1 MAEILTT
8 TTEDIQV
15 ELKPAKANPKPG
27 KLFIGGQFVDS
38 LSEKTFETR
47 NPATCE
53 VIVEIAEAGPEDVE
67 LAVRAARKAFEDGSE
82 WRKMSPR
89 DRSRMLWKLSELIR
103 ANAEELA
110 ELETLDTGKPI
121 FESSRFD
128 IPLALECFEYYA
140 GWPTKIAGET
150 LANSTGGEALVYTLR
165 EPIGVCGQIIPWN
178 FPLQMLAWKVAPAL
192 ACGNTIVLKPAE
204 QTPLT
209 ALRFA
214 ELTLEAG
221 LPAGVFNVV
230 TGFGPTTGAALVA
243 NPGVDK
249 IAFTGS
255 VEVGKAIMRD
265 AASTLKRVSLELG
278 GKSPN
283 LIFADADLET
293 AAKYALGGIFFNQ
306 GEMCT
311 AGSRIFVEES
321 GYDEFMSVLRGRAQK
336 MVAGDPL
343 HPKTRLGSLI
353 SQEHLD
359 RVMNYVQIGKQE
371 GASVAIGGS
380 RIGTKGY
387 FMKPTV
393 LEGVTNSMRVAQEE
407 IFGPVASVIKFKDLE
422 EGIREANNSQFGL
435 AAAIWTRDIK
445 KAHSIAKRVKAGTVW
460 INTISTTDNAVPFG
474 GYKSSG
480 FGRELGRAAIDLY
493 TETKT
498 VWVDLN
504 P

>member
-1 MAEILTT
+1 MPETLIAKS
-8 TTEDIQV
+8 EDIQV

-27 KLFIGGQFVDS
+27 KLFIGGEFVDALQS
-38 LSEKTFETR
+38 KTFETR
-47 NPATCE
+47 NPATGE
-53 VIVEIAEAGPEDVE
+53 VIVEVAEAGPEDVD
-67 LAVRAARKAFEDGSE
+67 LAVKAARKAFEEGSP

-89 DRSRMLWKLSELIR
+89 DRSRVLWKLSELIR
-103 ANAEELA
+103 ANLDEIS

-121 FESSRFD
+121 FESSKFD
-128 IPLALECFEYYA
+128 IPQAADCFEYYA

-150 LANSTGGEALVYTLR
+150 LANTAGGEALVYTLR

-221 LPAGVFNVV
+221 VPAGVFNVV
-230 TGFGPTTGAALVA
+230 TGFGPTTGKAIVDH
-243 NPGVDK
+243 PGVDK

-255 VEVGKAIMRD
+255 VEVGKQIMRG
-265 AASTLKRVSLELG
+265 AANTLKRVSLELG

-283 LIFADADLET
+283 IIFADADLET

-311 AGSRIFVEES
+311 AGSRIFIEEK
-321 GYDEFMSVLRGRAQK
+321 GYDEFMSVLRSRAAK

-343 HPKTRLGSLI
+343 HPKTRLGALI
-353 SQEHLD
+353 SEEHLG
-359 RVMNYVQIGKQE
+359 RVMDYVSIGKME
-371 GASVAIGGS
+371 GATVAIGGE

-407 IFGPVASVIKFKDLE
+407 IFGPVASVIKFSEPE
-422 EGIREANNSQFGL
+422 EGIREANNSAFGL

-445 KAHSIAKRVKAGTVW
+445 KAHQMARRVKAGTVW

-474 GYKSSG
+474 GYKASG
-480 FGRELGRAAIDLY
+480 IGRELGRAAIDLY

-504 P
+504 G